1 MNLQCPQISFFIY
14 FYLVG
19 FHIEIFLIYWYFLCV
34 IQHLRGLV
42 SSIDCKLP
50 LLLSAAIAK
59 NDKLFKVSHESI
71 MKFEI
76 FFIDDEQ
83 LEIYI

>member
-1 MNLQCPQISFFIY
+1 MCYSALKRISVIHRLQAASA
-14 FYLVG
+14 
-19 FHIEIFLIYWYFLCV
+19 
-34 IQHLRGLV
+34 
-42 SSIDCKLP
+42 
-50 LLLSAAIAK
+50 LSAAIAK

>member
-1 MNLQCPQISFFIY
+1 MSTDFFL
-14 FYLVG
+14 YL
-19 FHIEIFLIYWYFLCV
+19 FLFGWFSHRDFSYILIFLCV